1 MKHCSHI
8 YVANKAI
15 EFLYEGLK
23 NAKTPEGKPAS
34 SSTKTALRKSAKKLQ
49 ELLRFHSDEITEASW
64 APDAVLCDMA
74 TYHTFKLFTEQDF
87 PGCAKFARETHE
99 RSGVKYYRAK
109 AGGGLPYKVDHLAH
123 VIADMLKLRAYND
136 AFSMRQ
142 AMYLLVLLSHYVVDA
157 HVPMHCDLRDD
168 PPQPGDNTKPPGVN
182 RYFSGD
188 VHGDIEQRW
197 EDAVIPVAVAE
208 KIVLPSET
216 DDGKP
221 ETELSKLVTMCVTE
235 KTHVARIQPVTIPDR
250 GLMDFMIDV
259 CVRSKQHSLQIFPPT
274 TSPKLDD
281 TKFPAMTQDIFN
293 QSVSTLISL
302 WVWIWHEA
310 E

>member
-8 YVANKAI
+8 YVAHKAI

-23 NAKTPEGKPAS
+23 NAETPDGKPAS
-34 SSTKTALRKSAKKLQ
+34 SSTRTALRKSGKKLQ

-99 RSGVKYYRAK
+99 RGGIKYYRAK
-109 AGGGLPYKVDHLAH
+109 QGGGLPYKVDHLAH

-168 PPQPGDNTKPPGVN
+168 PPEAGDKTKPPGTD
-182 RYFSGD
+182 RYLSEGM
-188 VHGDIEQRW
+188 HAKIEQWW
-197 EDAVIPVAVAE
+197 EDAVIPVAVDE
-208 KIVLPSET
+208 KIMLPAET
-216 DDGKP
+216 DHGKK
-221 ETELSKLVTMCVTE
+221 ETDLSKLVRMRVTE
-235 KTHVARIQPVTIPDR
+235 KADVARIKPVTIPDR

-259 CVRSKQHSLQIFPPT
+259 CVRGKQCSLQLFPPT
-274 TSPKLDD
+274 ASPKLDE
-281 TKFPAMTQDIFN
+281 TKFATMTQDIFN

-302 WVWIWHEA
+302 WVWIWREA